1 MSRNPKSLAVRR
13 QTDAPEFRTW
23 FDGSKVVGPKGRP
36 LPVYHGTSEDFEIF
50 DGNRSDS
57 QSRTGA
63 PKGSFFFS
71 SSPDIADS
79 YAVAWQGDFSK
90 QYKDGANLMPAYLSL
105 KNPLKVDAKGENWQD
120 IQYKGR
126 FYDIN
131 ELVAKAQREEYD
143 GLIVRRVQDK
153 GRGDVEADVA
163 TTYVAF
169 KPSQIKSVTG
179 NAGSFDPTNPDIRFS
194 FAGPRSALADHC
206 TLKAAQERLA
216 SGENAQEVR
225 KEVGWFLGPDGKM
238 RYEIDDSKACFA
250 TSVFFAGKFYPSR
263 FLADARDR
271 AQAGGVGTL
280 GGVLE
285 HPELFDA
292 YPVLRSIRVVAR
304 IREGDEQGSFDG
316 RKIDAQAPTKEQLMA
331 VILHEVQHVIQVFE
345 GFAMGGNSESA
356 RSAELQRMRI
366 KRREIN
372 EAIIDLGRERGGMK
386 PSDDFEYQRNVARH
400 KELVAQRDSLDV
412 QEQSLKHDLAPAANA
427 YKRLAGE
434 VEARNVMA
442 RKGMSS
448 CERKEVSPQET
459 ADVREEDLLIVFDDS
474 YRIYCVERGGGR

>member
-1 MSRNPKSLAVRR
+1 MSRNPKSMAVRG
-13 QTDAPEFRTW
+13 QTEAPAFRTW
-23 FDGSKVVGPKGRP
+23 FGESKVMGPKGRP
-36 LPVYHGTSEDFEIF
+36 LPVFHGTSEDFEIF

-79 YAVAWQGDFSK
+79 YAVAWQGDFTK
-90 QYKDGANLMPAYLSL
+90 QYMDGANLMPAYLSL
-105 KNPLKVDAKGENWQD
+105 KNPLKVDARGENWRD

-153 GRGDVEADVA
+153 GLGDVEADVA

-179 NAGSFDPTNPDIRFS
+179 NAGSYDPSNPDIRFS

-216 SGENAQEVR
+216 CGENAQELR

-250 TSVFFAGKFYPSR
+250 TSVFFEGELYPSR

-271 AQAGGVGTL
+271 AQAGGEGAL
-280 GGVLE
+280 GSVLE

-292 YPVLRSIRVVAR
+292 YPGLRDIEVVGR
-304 IREGDEQGSFDG
+304 IREGAEQGSFDG
-316 RKIDAQAPTKEQLMA
+316 QKIDAQAPTQEQLIA
-331 VILHEVQHVIQVFE
+331 VILHEVQHAIQRFE

-356 RSAELQRMRI
+356 RAAELQIMRV
-366 KRREIN
+366 KLREIN
-372 EAIIDLGRERGGMK
+372 ETIIDLGRERSGMK
-386 PSDDFEYQRNVARH
+386 SSDDVEYQRNVDRH
-400 KELVAQRDSLDV
+400 KALVAQRDSLDV
-412 QEQSLKHDLAPAANA
+412 QEQSLKHDLAPAAKA

-442 RKGMSS
+442 RRGMSS
-448 CERKEVSPQET
+448 CSRKEVSPQET
-459 ADVREEDLLIVFDDS
+459 DDVREEDLLIVFEEPL
-474 YRIYCVERGGGR
+474 RVACVERGRAR